1 VKKLVLAAVVFA
13 GAACGLGTPNRLLA
27 DDQSPVNTSP
37 ERVQITGGP
46 ELEKATD
53 SWDSWAII
61 RWTTNNVRGTSLRYG
76 VVHYGTDPHQLSQ
89 MAKSPNRWNGGLP
102 SMTYRVQINHLK
114 PGTTYYYSVES
125 VNATGTAEGSE
136 SAVNQFTTEQSP

>member
-13 GAACGLGTPNRLLA
+13 GAATPNRLIA
-27 DDQSPVNTSP
+27 DDQSPVSTSP